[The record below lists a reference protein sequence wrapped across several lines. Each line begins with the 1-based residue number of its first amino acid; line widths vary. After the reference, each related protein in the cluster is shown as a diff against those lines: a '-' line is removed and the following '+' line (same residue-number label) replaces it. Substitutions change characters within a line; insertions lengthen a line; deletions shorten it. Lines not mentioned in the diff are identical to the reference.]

1 MTNERARQLR
11 QSSTDAERRMWSAL
25 RHRRLSRYRFRR
37 QHPLGDFIVDF
48 ACTEHQLAIEVDGGQ
63 HSDNAADTSR
73 TVWLESQGW
82 KVLRFWNNDVL
93 SNTNGVVET
102 ILRTLEA
109 A

>member
-1 MTNERARQLR
+1 M
-11 QSSTDAERRMWSAL
+11 
-25 RHRRLSRYRFRR
+25 RYRFRR

-48 ACTEHQLAIEVDGGQ
+48 ACTEFQLAIEVDGGQ
-63 HSDNAADTSR
+63 HSDNAVDTSR
-73 TVWLESQGW
+73 TAWLQSQGW